1 MCFAIERRIG
11 TPGIGGAQYEDG
23 VLVGSTGAELL
34 TPAPTDYD

>member
-11 TPGIGGAQYEDG
+11 TPGVGGAQYEDS
-23 VLVGSTGAELL
+23 VLVGAMSAELL